1 MRSTKGIDPVY
12 AVVGVIVLA
21 LLATNA
27 PTQLA
32 SMNQQRQLASAI
44 SQQNQ
49 IDQIKA
55 RLANADSQRRSALAK
70 QRYEAGCQMVFAT
83 SDPSKFA
90 AIQQG
95 KPVYDGVTRYPLS
108 DGLVICDLT
117 GQTAIIRNGVA
128 DDLAFLPDRQ
138 PIRDAMERY
147 KDAQY
152 NAPKQ

>member
-32 SMNQQRQLASAI
+32 SINQQRQLASAI

-95 KPVYDGVTRYPLS
+95 KPVYDGVTRHPLS